1 MKRRTLTLAA
11 AVVAALVAAAPGAVL
26 AQDKPPIKILVGFP
40 PGGSADILA
49 RLLADKLR
57 VSFGQ
62 TVIID
67 NKPGAAGR
75 VALGELK
82 RSAPDGQTLALSPS
96 GAFVILPWLFKNVG
110 YDPVADFTPVARAST
125 FDFAVTAGPGA
136 PAGDL
141 KAILAWMKANPGKAN
156 VGNAGAGTVPHF
168 TAVLLGQ
175 VAGIEMAHVSYKG
188 GAPAVNDLL
197 GGQIPLM
204 VDTATETIEHHR
216 AGKLRIVAMTG
227 EARLKTL
234 PDVPTL
240 KEQGINVAADAYF
253 GVYGPPGMPADV
265 SARISSAVSDALR
278 QPDVQEKMLSLGLTP
293 NYANGAGLAATQ
305 AEHYKR
311 WEAPIKASGFKAE

>member
-1 MKRRTLTLAA
+1 LNLI
-11 AVVAALVAAAPGAVL
+11 P
-26 AQDKPPIKILVGFP
+26 
-40 PGGSADILA
+40 
-49 RLLADKLR
+49 
-57 VSFGQ
+57 
-62 TVIID
+62 
-67 NKPGAAGR
+67 
-75 VALGELK
+75 
-82 RSAPDGQTLALSPS
+82 
-96 GAFVILPWLFKNVG
+96 
-110 YDPVADFTPVARAST
+110 
-125 FDFAVTAGPGA
+125 
-136 PAGDL
+136 
-141 KAILAWMKANPGKAN
+141 
-156 VGNAGAGTVPHF
+156 
-168 TAVLLGQ
+168 
-175 VAGIEMAHVSYKG
+175 YKG

-265 SARISSAVSDALR
+265 SARIANAVSDALR
-278 QPDVQEKMLSLGLTP
+278 QPDVQDKMLSLGLTP